1 MIGPPL
7 LPGRRPCVNR
17 RPHLPPP
24 AVLDLAMPPAPLR
37 RGLNALLLASLPS
50 AALAAPT
57 VYVAYPPP
65 DHRVTADHVI
75 LEGSVTPGAA
85 LKIGGQSVAVGAD
98 GLFMLWWPLKNG
110 INDLRLVATRA
121 GQSAGRSLRVT
132 RSVPGPLPARPTAI
146 APGDL
151 LPAADVEFW
160 DAAGDTPAE
169 RRVRVGFRGAPG
181 GRATVQIGGGAP
193 QPLQEGPAGTY
204 SADVAVSPQTPLTRA
219 EVGFALTGQDGRRV
233 TRAAP
238 GRLSVSALAAARTGT
253 QRPGSVPGLGLN
265 SAETV
270 LKDPSG
276 RPLLYPRGGMT
287 FTVVGRQGDDLRVRL
302 APGLSVLAPARGV
315 ALTPGAPTLALA
327 GPLEVDGV
335 AAAQTPAAPLT
346 AEEPGMAQT
355 VPGPAWLPATP
366 DAAPTPSLPELT
378 PLAVPA
384 PSSAPLVPG
393 LPAATGDLRLRLPLG
408 GVRVPFTLAQPR
420 PDQLVLTLYGLA
432 SPPALG
438 ALSDP
443 LLAGVAVTS
452 PATGVTQLAVNLRAA
467 QLWGFTAGYE
477 DGDLVLAVRRPP
489 TLDPARPLA
498 GRVVTL
504 DPGHGGT
511 QNGGAGSFGVPE
523 KGLVLPIAL
532 RAAELLRAQ
541 GATVVLT
548 RTADVTLGLYD
559 RGQQAEAARA
569 DLLVSIHANAL
580 PDGRDPRGIR
590 GPEVYFTHPQAQGV
604 AGAIL
609 AALRARLPELGAG
622 RGLMPGADLALTRP
636 STQPSLLVET
646 AYLTDPGNLRALS
659 SADGRERFAQAIA
672 GGIAAY
678 YAAQAR

>member
-1 MIGPPL
+1 
-7 LPGRRPCVNR
+7 
-17 RPHLPPP
+17 
-24 AVLDLAMPPAPLR
+24 MPPASLR
-37 RGLNALLLASLPS
+37 RGLSALLLASLPG

-75 LEGSVTPGAA
+75 LEGRVTPGAA
-85 LKIGGQSVAVGAD
+85 LKIGAQSVAVGAD
-98 GLFMLWWPLKNG
+98 GLFMLWWPLKSG
-110 INDLRLVATRA
+110 VNDLRLVATRA
-121 GQSAGRSLRVT
+121 GQTGRRTVRVT

-151 LPAADVEFW
+151 LPAADLEFW

-169 RRVRVGFRGAPG
+169 RRVRLGFRGSPG
-181 GRATVQIGGGAP
+181 GQATVRVGGGPA
-193 QPLQEGPAGTY
+193 QPLRESPAGTY
-204 SADVAVSPQTPLTRA
+204 SAEVTVSPQTPLVRA
-219 EVGFALTGQDGRRV
+219 EVSFTLTGRDSRRV
-233 TRAAP
+233 TRSAP
-238 GRLSVSALAAARTGT
+238 GHLSVSGPVLAAAGAGTRTGT
-253 QRPGSVPGLGLN
+253 QRPGSVPGQGLN

-270 LKDPSG
+270 LRDAAG
-276 RPLLYPRGGMT
+276 RPVLYPRDGMT
-287 FTVVGRQGDDLRVRL
+287 FAVVGRRGDDLRVRL
-302 APGLSVLAPARGV
+302 APGLSAFARAEDLVLMPGTPTPVVAGPLVVDDLAASQTPAAAGTLPAQTLAAQMPPVPVLAPA
-315 ALTPGAPTLALA
+315 PG
-327 GPLEVDGV
+327 
-335 AAAQTPAAPLT
+335 
-346 AEEPGMAQT
+346 
-355 VPGPAWLPATP
+355 PATP
-366 DAAPTPSLPELT
+366 DAASGPALPELT

-384 PSSAPLVPG
+384 LPAAPLVPG
-393 LPAATGDLRLRLPLG
+393 LPAASPVPVAPAGDLRLRLSLG
-408 GVRVPFTLAQPR
+408 GARVPFGLTQPQAG
-420 PDQLVLTLYGLA
+420 QLVLTLYGLA
-432 SPPALG
+432 APPVLG

-443 LLAGVAVTS
+443 LLAGVVVTS
-452 PATGVTQLAVNLRAA
+452 PAPGVTHLAVNLRAA

-489 TLDPARPLA
+489 SLDPARPLA
-498 GRVVTL
+498 GRVITL

-511 QNGGAGSFGVPE
+511 QAGGAGSFGVPE
-523 KGLVLPIAL
+523 KGLMLPIAL

-548 RTADVTLGLYD
+548 RTADVTLGLYE
-559 RGQQAEAARA
+559 RGGQAEAARA

-580 PDGRDPRGIR
+580 PDGRDPRGVR

-604 AGAIL
+604 AASVL

-636 STQPSLLVET
+636 STQPSLLIET